1 MADARTAAP
10 APQLAG
16 LASHYSGDRHEGL
29 APGTHLGLPSAT
41 LTVVLSLGAPLK
53 IAVMPDRSKP
63 PARFRALAAGL
74 HLRPAVIAHD
84 GNQHTVSIELTPAG
98 SRALLGVPPGE
109 LAGAV
114 VDLDDLLGPLAH
126 ELLERLA
133 DATTWQACFAEL
145 DAVLVRRAAAA
156 NEGDRT
162 MAVAWRRIV
171 ESGGTVRI
179 ADLAAETGYSRR
191 QLSTRFRREYGL
203 TAKQAT
209 RVVRFERSWLM
220 LRRLERMRRS
230 SEGGPRPLLADVAS
244 RCGYYDQAH
253 LAREWNELA
262 GCPPSSWLAAEELPF
277 LQDRSVEP
285 V

>member
-1 MADARTAAP
+1 M
-10 APQLAG
+10 LA
-16 LASHYSGDRHEGL
+16 
-29 APGTHLGLPSAT
+29 
-41 LTVVLSLGAPLK
+41 
-53 IAVMPDRSKP
+53 
-63 PARFRALAAGL
+63 
-74 HLRPAVIAHD
+74 
-84 GNQHTVSIELTPAG
+84 
-98 SRALLGVPPGE
+98 
-109 LAGAV
+109 
-114 VDLDDLLGPLAH
+114 
-126 ELLERLA
+126 
-133 DATTWQACFAEL
+133 
-145 DAVLVRRAAAA
+145 RRAAAA
-156 NEGDRT
+156 NGGDIT
-162 MAVAWRRIV
+162 MAGAWRRIV

-209 RVVRFERSWLM
+209 RVVRFERSWVM